1 MKALVIYDSYFG
13 NTEQIAQAIGNALGS
28 PEDVEILRVGN
39 VKPEQLAGLELL
51 IVGSPTRAFRPTPA
65 ITNLLKGIPTNGLGG
80 VKVAAFDTGIAIA
93 DMKPA
98 ILRFMAG
105 VFGYAAKRIAS
116 RLQKKGGQ
124 LAVPPEGFLVMG
136 AEGPLKEGEL
146 ERAADWARQ
155 VMATG

>member
-1 MKALVIYDSYFG
+1 MKALVIYDSFYG
-13 NTEQIAQAIGNALGS
+13 NTEQIARAIGDALGS
-28 PEDVEILRVGN
+28 SAEVEVLKVGE
-39 VKPEQLAGLELL
+39 VKPEQLAGLDLL

-105 VFGYAAKRIAS
+105 LFGYAAKPIAN
-116 RLQKKGGQ
+116 RLQKKGGK
-124 LAVPPEGFLVMG
+124 LTVPPEGFLVMG

-146 ERAADWARQ
+146 ERAADWATK